1 MTETPSLHN
10 PITAHDAI
18 IKPDIAPQIDLLRT
32 EANIGDFFAAA
43 SNLARTIYYK
53 PFTQELVDFRT
64 EIEAG
69 LDPEAVRAV
78 VQNQDFSSVDPDPT
92 DPLAPANAQYD
103 RLLAVA
109 SLKTQIERALIR
121 EVVSKENQLG
131 LSPAEKV
138 VLLASCDIGDKI
150 DLLYREWRGEVV
162 GNPFLMRLS
171 RMEPREKRQFLQQKG
186 VVGENDNYLYA
197 VLSERDGQIISRT
210 YAQAF
215 PEPVAEA
222 GAVIVRMVESLR
234 GMEGDDEAAR
244 LASYYEAF
252 GRALTS
258 TDYAQ
263 DANLWRKVDQT
274 WMRVQGRM
282 QPIHPM
288 ESYVDPNGLLVE
300 PEYALGFR
308 DTRDRAAAV
317 NDRADITK
325 ARMIQWLEETFSDKN
340 SLQASLAPMRSS
352 LAGVYTM
359 LVSGRRLDFRP
370 AGQNI
375 PNREGVRINDGVKIF
390 LDMLT
395 MDQRWIIQRKF
406 LVQIFGEAKVAAIFD
421 TEPDLVAM
429 AAGGHV
435 GGHEV
440 AHNAFIELG
449 TRDALGADQYQQ
461 VEEHKADAIIVAAAP
476 EWLNLDEQ
484 RTFLKAI
491 FAGEVRSIVL
501 KRDESRRPYYNS
513 AVFFM
518 NHMAEAGIISFDDK
532 EWQYDDSAEK
542 VAAFFQGFRA
552 AVQNELVP
560 VYDERDSVA
569 AGTYIQNRFQPS
581 KLLEQLE
588 ETLGV
593 K

>member
-1 MTETPSLHN
+1 MTEKPSLHR
-10 PITAHDAI
+10 PTTARASI
-18 IKPDIAPQIDLLRT
+18 LEPDVVPQIDLLRT

-43 SNLARTIYYK
+43 SNLARITYYQ
-53 PFTQELVDFRT
+53 PPTQELADFRA

-69 LDPEAVRAV
+69 LDPKAVRSV
-78 VQNQDFSSVDPDPT
+78 VQSQDFSSADPDPT
-92 DPLAPANAQYD
+92 DPLAPANVQYD

-109 SLKTQIERALIR
+109 SLKSQIERAIIR

-131 LSPAEKV
+131 LSPAERV
-138 VLLASCDIGDKI
+138 VLLGSCDIGDQM

-162 GNPFLMRLS
+162 GNPFLTRLS
-171 RMEPREKRQFLQQKG
+171 RMEPAEKRQFLQQMG
-186 VVGENDNYLYA
+186 VAGERDNYLHA

-215 PEPVAEA
+215 PEPVTEA
-222 GAVIVRMVESLR
+222 GAVITRMVEDLR
-234 GMEGDDEAAR
+234 KMDDSEAAG

-263 DANLWRKVDQT
+263 DANLWKEVDQT
-274 WMRVQGRM
+274 WMKVQGRM

-325 ARMIQWLEETFSDKN
+325 TRMIQWLEGTFSDKA

-375 PNREGVRINDGVKIF
+375 PNREEVRINDGVKIF

-406 LVQIFGEAKVAAIFD
+406 LVQIFGEAKVVAIFD
-421 TEPDLVAM
+421 TEPDLIAM

-435 GGHEV
+435 AGHEV

-449 TRDALGADQYQQ
+449 TREALGPDKYQQ
-461 VEEHKADAIIVAAAP
+461 VEEHKADAIIVAAAL

-491 FAGEVRSIVL
+491 FAGEVRSIAL

-513 AVFFM
+513 AVFFI
-518 NHMAEAGIISFDDK
+518 NYMAEAGIFSFDGK
-532 EWQYDDSAEK
+532 EWQYDDSPEK
-542 VAAFFQGFRA
+542 VVAFFQRFRA

-560 VYDERDSVA
+560 VYDERNAAA